1 MASERPP
8 QPLKIVPAL
17 LPVLDP
23 KKPSRY
29 RVAFGGRGSG
39 KSWSF
44 ARVLIGMSRV
54 NRIRI
59 LCTREVQK
67 SIRDSVHRLLGDQ
80 IELLGLSSEFE
91 ILRDEIKHRV
101 TGSQFLFAGLANTT
115 IDNIKSYEGVDYC
128 WVEEAQS
135 VSARSWEI
143 LIPTIRKKGSEIW
156 VTFNP
161 NEATDP
167 TYQRFVADPP
177 PNARVLKVNW
187 DQNRSCPAELLAEK
201 DYLYRV
207 DPEAAEH
214 VWGGNPRRMSDA
226 QVLRGRYTLEDFIP
240 VPGVWDGPYQGAD
253 WGFAVDPSALVRVWI
268 WERRLYVEHEAYG
281 LGVEID
287 HTPALFDG
295 MPGARD
301 YVTRAD
307 NSRPETISYM
317 VRAGFGKLMACKK
330 WPGCVE
336 DRVQYLRSF
345 DGIVIHPRCTHTAE
359 EARLWSFKTDRLSG
373 DVLPQLLDKHNHV
386 WDAVGYALEPMVL
399 GHLKDLPEPEVTED
413 EFFGRAS
420 GLGWRA

>member
-1 MASERPP
+1 MTRF
-8 QPLKIVPAL
+8 QLPLAL
-17 LPVLDP
+17 GSFESA
-23 KKPSRY
+23 SRY
-29 RVAFGGRGSG
+29 KVAYGGRGSG
-39 KSWSF
+39 KSWAF
-44 ARVLIGMSRV
+44 ARMVLARCENARTRV
-54 NRIRI
+54 

-67 SIRDSVHRLLGDQ
+67 SIRDSVHRLLADQ
-80 IELLGLSSEFE
+80 IDSLGLTSRFHV
-91 ILRDEIKHRV
+91 LRDEIRGPH
-101 TGSQFLFAGLANTT
+101 GSQILFSGLANTT
-115 IDNIKSYEGVDYC
+115 IESIKSFEGVDVC
-128 WVEEAQS
+128 WVEEAQT
-135 VSARSWEI
+135 VSERSWEI
-143 LIPTIRKKGSEIW
+143 LIPTIRAPGSEIW

-161 NEATDP
+161 SEASDP
-167 TYQRFVADPP
+167 TYLRFIDRPP
-177 PNARVLKVNW
+177 PDTLGVKINW
-187 DQNRSCPAELLAEK
+187 DQNPWFPTELLAEK

-207 DPEAAEH
+207 DPEAAAH
-214 VWGGNPRRMSDA
+214 VWGGNTRRMSDA
-226 QVLRGRYTLEDFIP
+226 QVLRGRYNVEHFDPI
-240 VPGVWDGPYQGAD
+240 PGVWDGPYQGAD

-307 NSRPETISYM
+307 NARPETISYM

-345 DGIVIHPRCTHTAE
+345 DSILIHPRCPHTAE

-373 DVLPQLLDKHNHV
+373 DVLPQLLDKHNHC
-386 WDAVGYALEPMVL
+386 WDAIGYALEPMVL
-399 GHLKDLPEPEVTED
+399 GHLKDLPEPEVEED

-420 GLGWRA
+420 GMGWMA

>member
-1 MASERPP
+1 MAVRVKRIPVTMPP
-8 QPLKIVPAL
+8 KMRAMLFDPA
-17 LPVLDP
+17 
-23 KKPSRY
+23 RY
-29 RVAFGGRGSG
+29 KVAHGGRGSG
-39 KSWSF
+39 KSWSM
-44 ARVLIGMSRV
+44 ARALLTLAYGQKIRV
-54 NRIRI
+54 
-59 LCTREVQK
+59 LCTREIQK

-80 IELLGLSSEFE
+80 IESLGLTSAFE
-91 ILRDEIKHRV
+91 VLRDEIRGKN
-101 TGSQFLFAGLANTT
+101 GSQFLFAGLASTT
-115 IDNIKSYEGVDYC
+115 VESIKSFEGVDYC
-128 WVEEAQS
+128 WVEEAQT

-143 LIPTIRKKGSEIW
+143 LIPTIRKAGSEIW
-156 VTFNP
+156 VSFNP
-161 NEATDP
+161 NESTDP

-177 PNARVLKVNW
+177 PDAKVVRINW
-187 DQNRSCPAELLAEK
+187 DDNPDCPAELLAEK

-207 DPEAAEH
+207 DPEAAAH
-214 VWGGNPRRMSDA
+214 VWGGNTRRMSDA
-226 QVLRGRYTLEDFIP
+226 QVLRGRYNVEHFDPI
-240 VPGVWDGPYQGAD
+240 PGVWDGPYQGAD

-307 NSRPETISYM
+307 NARPETISYM

-345 DGIVIHPRCTHTAE
+345 DSIVIHPRCPHAAE

-373 DVLPQLLDKHNHV
+373 DVLPQLLDKHNHC
-386 WDAVGYALEPMVL
+386 WDAIGYALEPMVL
-399 GHLKDLPEPEVTED
+399 GHLKDLPEPEVEED

-420 GLGWRA
+420 GMGWMA